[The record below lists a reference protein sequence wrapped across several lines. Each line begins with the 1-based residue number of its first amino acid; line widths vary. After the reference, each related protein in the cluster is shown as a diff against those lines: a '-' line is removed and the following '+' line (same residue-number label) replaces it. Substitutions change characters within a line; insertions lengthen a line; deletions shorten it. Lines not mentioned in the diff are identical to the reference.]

1 MASWPRVLASYEGES
16 SNLWGYRGIWFRGK
30 ERMPMK
36 RTWKMQIYMLACV
49 GMYVCIFMYSHAPK
63 KNMEK
68 EFSTV
73 IFKRPR
79 FIAFFDPPIFI
90 HKLLFF
96 YRILLSKLYPGIF
109 HFFLIFFFF
118 FCDNFPSNH
127 VPQFGLKPWFTFVQR
142 ANKVYI
148 PAQCRVFGYLYLIR
162 RYTSRVTSISTHRVF
177 LMIFDRRYR
186 FCDLRNDMCCPSS
199 KTKVWVSF
207 QKLCFQ
213 PILSLQPSMRFL
225 FVSPFHQPI
234 ILFRVKQSHAPKLF
248 QFSSV
253 AIRALI

>member
-30 ERMPMK
+30 ERMPME

-79 FIAFFDPPIFI
+79 FIVFFDPPIFI

-118 FCDNFPSNH
+118 FAIIFPRIMFLNSVWSRDSHSCSEQTRCISPRNVECLVTCTWLDGTH
-127 VPQFGLKPWFTFVQR
+127 LE
-142 ANKVYI
+142 
-148 PAQCRVFGYLYLIR
+148 LR
-162 RYTSRVTSISTHRVF
+162 R
-177 LMIFDRRYR
+177 
-186 FCDLRNDMCCPSS
+186 
-199 KTKVWVSF
+199 
-207 QKLCFQ
+207 
-213 PILSLQPSMRFL
+213 
-225 FVSPFHQPI
+225 
-234 ILFRVKQSHAPKLF
+234 
-248 QFSSV
+248 
-253 AIRALI
+253 